1 MLCRIKP
8 PLQSS
13 LTRRPMSENSIRVTG
28 LRPNLD
34 ANILWQQ
41 FPIFVAQGTISVED
55 HFSMDRGGG
64 GGWFLDDSSVLHLL
78 CTLFLLLFHQLHL
91 RSSGIRSWR
100 LGTPAKV
107 FPPRQSWRERVW
119 SEVKFVQLLEKEADP
134 EFLCGCDSLETA
146 TAVMSLSCALC
157 VLFKNIKSNPG
168 PDCSSQVAH
177 TE

>member
-1 MLCRIKP
+1 MLCWIKP

-41 FPIFVAQGTISVED
+41 FPTFLAQGTISVED
-55 HFSMDRGGG
+55 HFSMDQGGG

-100 LGTPAKV
+100 LGTPAK
-107 FPPRQSWRERVW
+107 
-119 SEVKFVQLLEKEADP
+119 
-134 EFLCGCDSLETA
+134 G
-146 TAVMSLSCALC
+146 
-157 VLFKNIKSNPG
+157 
-168 PDCSSQVAH
+168 
-177 TE
+177 